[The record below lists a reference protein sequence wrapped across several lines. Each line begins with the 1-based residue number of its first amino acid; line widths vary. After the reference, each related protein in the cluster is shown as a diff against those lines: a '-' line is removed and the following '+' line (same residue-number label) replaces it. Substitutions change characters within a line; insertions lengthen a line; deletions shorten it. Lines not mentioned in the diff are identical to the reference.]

1 MERQTKVLGFS
12 VPKQIAD
19 EYENIA
25 KQEHKTKSELF
36 REMIRKYKEARE
48 LANYFE
54 LQEYGSKKAKET
66 GIETEEDVMRLIHE
80 ARGA

>member
-25 KQEHKTKSELF
+25 REEHKTKSELF
-36 REMIRKYKEARE
+36 REMIRKYKEGRE
-48 LANYFE
+48 LASFFE
-54 LQEYGSKKAKET
+54 LQEYGSKKAEEA
-66 GIETEEDVMRLIHE
+66 GIETEDDVIKLIHE
-80 ARGA
+80 ARGV